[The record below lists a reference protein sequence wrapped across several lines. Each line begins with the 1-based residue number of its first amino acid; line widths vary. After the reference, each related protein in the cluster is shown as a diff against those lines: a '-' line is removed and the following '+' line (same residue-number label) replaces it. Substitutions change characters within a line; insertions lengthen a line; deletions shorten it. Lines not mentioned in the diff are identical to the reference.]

1 MEGVSIWLQE
11 VSRATSAMAGDFIE
25 YLPTL
30 VGAILVLVAG
40 WLIARLVRSGGTR
53 IAYWANGVLET
64 RLGRRRARHLR
75 LSETAVKLLGNVLFW
90 LIILFF
96 VTSATRILGL
106 VVFSAWLDRVVVYL
120 PTLLSGGLI
129 IVVGVVVSSLARDLT
144 AATITSAG
152 VGYPDLFARGV
163 QLAILVTALVLG
175 INQVGIDVSLLVTL
189 IVILVGAVVG
199 SMALAF
205 ALGANDLVRNLIGS
219 HYLQRHYRQGQRAR
233 LGGVEGEIV
242 ELTAVSVVLSTEG
255 GRAVVPA
262 RVFSDETT
270 LMLAEGGGNE

>member
-11 VSRATSAMAGDFIE
+11 LSRASSAAVGDFIE

-30 VGAILVLVAG
+30 LGAILILVIG

-53 IAYWANGVLET
+53 IAHWINNLLQAQ
-64 RLGRRRARHLR
+64 LGRERARHFR
-75 LSETAVKLLGNVLFW
+75 LSGTAIKLIGNITFW

-96 VTSATRILGL
+96 ITSATRIVGL

-129 IVVGVVVSSLARDLT
+129 ILVGLVLGSLARDLT
-144 AATITSAG
+144 AATVASAG
-152 VGYPDLFARGV
+152 VVYSDLVGRIA

-175 INQVGIDVSLLVTL
+175 INQIGIDVSLLVTV
-189 IVILVGAVVG
+189 IVILVGATVG
-199 SMALAF
+199 SITLAF
-205 ALGANDLVRNLIGS
+205 ALGARDLVRNLIGA
-219 HYLQRHYRQGQRAR
+219 HYLRQHYRTGQRAR
-233 LGGVEGEIV
+233 FNDVEGEIL
-242 ELTAVSVVLSTEG
+242 ELTPVSVVLATAT

-262 RVFSDETT
+262 GVFTDQTT
-270 LMLAEGGGNE
+270 LLVTEGAADD